1 MPASSKHQKLET
13 MAIDKLAED
22 MFEQIQRN
30 MLIDVIYRSRR
41 EIEDMNKE
49 I

>member
-1 MPASSKHQKLET
+1 

>member
-1 MPASSKHQKLET
+1 LKHQKLEA

-22 MFEQIQRN
+22 IFEQMQRN
-30 MLIDVIYRSRR
+30 MLIDIIYRSRR